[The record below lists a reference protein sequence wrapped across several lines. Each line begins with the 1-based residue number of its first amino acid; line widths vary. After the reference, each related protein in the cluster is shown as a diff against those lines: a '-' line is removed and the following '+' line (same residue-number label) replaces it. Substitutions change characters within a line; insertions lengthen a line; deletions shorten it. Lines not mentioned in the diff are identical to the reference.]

1 MATKVIPMV
10 NTDVEQQSDIN
21 KDEVDADG
29 KPLSAGISS
38 L

>member
-1 MATKVIPMV
+1 MATKVMPIN

-29 KPLSAGISS
+29 KPLTAGISS